1 MKHILLCS
9 LALALGCAAPRPAP
23 EPAAERSPGRIVRQ
37 FLEQVY
43 NERKGLEVIDDLFAP
58 GYVAHDPQRPGGR
71 VRGRDP
77 FKERVRHLLDAFP
90 DYRVEV
96 HSVLSDGDRGV
107 ARFTA
112 SGTHEGEFQGIPPT
126 GRRMAVTS
134 FVEVRVEGGRIAE
147 AWQLV
152 DALAMVGQ
160 LGLTVTPPEDTDA
173 GR

>member
-1 MKHILLCS
+1 MKHILL
-9 LALALGCAAPRPAP
+9 LALALVLGCAAPRPAP
-23 EPAAERSPGRIVRQ
+23 EPLAERSPGQIVRQ

-43 NERKGLEVIDDLFAP
+43 NERKGMEVIDSLFAP

-77 FKERVRHLLDAFP
+77 LKARVEHLLEAFP

-96 HSVLSDGDRGV
+96 HSVLSEGDRAV

-134 FVEVRVEGGRIAE
+134 FVEVRVQDGRIVE

-160 LGLTVTPPEDTDA
+160 LGLTVTPPEDADP